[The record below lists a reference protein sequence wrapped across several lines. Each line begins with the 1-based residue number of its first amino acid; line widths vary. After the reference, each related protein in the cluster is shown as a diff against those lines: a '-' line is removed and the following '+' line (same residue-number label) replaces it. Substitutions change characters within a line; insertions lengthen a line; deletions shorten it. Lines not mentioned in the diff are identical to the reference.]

1 LKMLADLLEIP
12 DENGPPPQPTRSIY
26 PPPGCRAAQARPL
39 SLALIA
45 RETAIQR
52 CGRPVTARCAGA
64 FRSDTTPRS
73 ARQTCEPSLHHPT
86 CTCRAN
92 GRSSCA
98 QCTTAASDTAGAL
111 AASRR
116 PRVDRLT
123 RTRPLG
129 PPRAK
134 GAHALCPPKPVP
146 PPRATRAPT
155 RARAHTVSLLPNPV
169 MYVPPKQW
177 RHGSRARSVRVGT
190 CPPMP
195 IDAAAACL
203 PLPVCRCTRAAV
215 RSAPRTVALIRSA
228 AEPPQIADAIAA
240 RSHDVAVTQP
250 PVHPPPPLLHHQQAP
265 GMAAHPPADSAT
277 PAAHPPSVTA
287 TPAAHPPSVT
297 AAAAMASP
305 AVESG
310 RKGSVFSRAKEQAS
324 SLFGRQGTVRE
335 RMPLKRLVA
344 NCCACRWLAR
354 GWTAVHEMAWY
365 PVRWYPIP
373 HSIQCDTVA
382 PSYIR
387 CRMSTAEELVGRPTH
402 CNAPLALIDR
412 PADSTHEHQCSAHSC
427 EHWSDCT

>member
-1 LKMLADLLEIP
+1 MAHTRCAHQSRCRRPAQRARRLARART
-12 DENGPPPQPTRSIY
+12 QCHSCPTRSCMCH
-26 PPPGCRAAQARPL
+26 PSNGAMTAARDPFASALARRCRSTPMPL
-39 SLALIA
+39 S
-45 RETAIQR
+45 
-52 CGRPVTARCAGA
+52 
-64 FRSDTTPRS
+64 
-73 ARQTCEPSLHHPT
+73 
-86 CTCRAN
+86 
-92 GRSSCA
+92 
-98 QCTTAASDTAGAL
+98 
-111 AASRR
+111 
-116 PRVDRLT
+116 
-123 RTRPLG
+123 
-129 PPRAK
+129 
-134 GAHALCPPKPVP
+134 
-146 PPRATRAPT
+146 
-155 RARAHTVSLLPNPV
+155 
-169 MYVPPKQW
+169 
-177 RHGSRARSVRVGT
+177 
-190 CPPMP
+190 
-195 IDAAAACL
+195 
-203 PLPVCRCTRAAV
+203 VCRCTRAAV

-265 GMAAHPPADSAT
+265 GMAAHLPADPAT

-344 NCCACRWLAR
+344 NCCACCWLAR
-354 GWTAVHEMAWY
+354 GCTAVHEMAWY

-412 PADSTHEHQCSAHSC
+412 PADSSHEHAALTPVNTGLTAR
-427 EHWSDCT
+427 E